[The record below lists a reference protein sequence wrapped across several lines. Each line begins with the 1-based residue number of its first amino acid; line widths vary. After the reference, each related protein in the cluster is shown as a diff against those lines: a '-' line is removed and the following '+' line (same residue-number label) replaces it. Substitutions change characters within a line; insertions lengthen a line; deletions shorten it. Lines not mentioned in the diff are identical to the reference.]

1 MQRGEPSEARYY
13 DDLDSWVI
21 AGRSAAQTALGHA
34 GLSSRTGGTSSYL
47 PADMRTECSELLDV
61 LGRWFVLL
69 DGDEHLAA
77 RRGMQR
83 MFSPGRIRRIQ
94 DKIHLIVDEAVD
106 DFPATGVADAM
117 PRLAEVISARTMA
130 FMLGL
135 EQGDAQ
141 QLHRWARAI
150 ADFLAKSYRRDYAVA
165 AQQALREM
173 AGFIKSSNRADGIWN
188 LTEGDDRDRM
198 ATCSLMLF
206 GGLETTAALM
216 GFSLWYVLENKLTN
230 MAADPERAR
239 ETQAVVERVLELHP
253 PLGHVARTSVSDLTI
268 AGHDISPG
276 KLVMVS
282 LSGEDPL
289 SAPTCPMRPA
299 PHVGAPERN
308 EHLAFGFGM
317 HYCMGAPLARLEAAA
332 LLSRFAARFPAARV
346 SDLSWSRNRTY
357 RSFDH
362 LYIDT
367 GAARA
372 GEREQ
377 A

>member
-1 MQRGEPSEARYY
+1 MQHGDTSEARYY
-13 DDLDSWVI
+13 QDLDSWVI
-21 AGRSAAQTALGHA
+21 AGRTAGQTALGHA
-34 GLSSRTGGTSSYL
+34 GLSSRTGEAGSYL
-47 PADMRTECSELLDV
+47 PTDMRAECSELIDV
-61 LGRWFVLL
+61 LSRWFVLL
-69 DGDEHLAA
+69 DGDEHVVA
-77 RRGMQR
+77 RRGVQR

-94 DKIHLIVDEAVD
+94 DTIHLIVDEAVGN
-106 DFPATGVADAM
+106 FPLAGGDAM
-117 PRLAEVISARTMA
+117 PQLAEVISARTMA

-135 EQGDAQ
+135 EKGDAH

-150 ADFLAKSYRRDYAVA
+150 ADFLAKSYRRDYALA
-165 AQQALREM
+165 AQQAMRDM
-173 AGFIKSSNRADGIWN
+173 AVFIKSSNRVDAIWN

-216 GFSLWYVLENKLTN
+216 GFSLWYVLENKLTD
-230 MAADPERAR
+230 MVADPERAR

-253 PLGHVARTSVSDLTI
+253 PLGHVARTSVSDVTI
-268 AGHDISPG
+268 DGEDIPPG

-282 LSGEDPL
+282 LTGEDPL
-289 SAPTCPMRPA
+289 VAPVCPMKPA
-299 PHVGAPERN
+299 PHVDTPQRN

-332 LLSRFAARFPAARV
+332 LLSRFAARFPGARV
-346 SDLSWSRNRTY
+346 SDVSWSRNRTY

-367 GAARA
+367 GA
-372 GEREQ
+372 G
-377 A
+377 